1 MWVDYTDFEV
11 DYTDFE
17 NFDFVVK
24 ILWGRG
30 GGTSSPPHPLPGV
43 FGGGGGFPSLSLPL
57 PPPPQKKEGKRGEKG
72 GREEGK
78 RVSTGLNV
86 FRQV

>member
-24 ILWGRG
+24 IRP
-30 GGTSSPPHPLPGV
+30 PPHPLPGV
-43 FGGGGGFPSLSLPL
+43 FGGGGGGFL
-57 PPPPQKKEGKRGEKG
+57 EGEKG
-72 GREEGK
+72 GEKGGGGE
-78 RVSTGLNV
+78 T
-86 FRQV
+86 FQQV